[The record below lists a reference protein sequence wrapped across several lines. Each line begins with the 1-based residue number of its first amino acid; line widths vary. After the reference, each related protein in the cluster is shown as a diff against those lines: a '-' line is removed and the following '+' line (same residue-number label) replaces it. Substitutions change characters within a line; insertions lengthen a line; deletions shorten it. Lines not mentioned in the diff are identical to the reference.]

1 MKLVSLAIIIAGAV
15 VSLAILVASGRV
27 SLPRPDYE
35 IAVADRLIDPESV
48 RFRNVDDRRGEAAG
62 GVCGEMDSRNRLGGY
77 VGWTRFFARKPG
89 GAGMWE
95 VYFEDDEADGN
106 IVITSCR

>member
-1 MKLVSLAIIIAGAV
+1 MKLVSLAIIIAGAA

-35 IAVADRLIDPESV
+35 IAVADRLIDPESA
-48 RFRNVDDRRGEAAG
+48 RFRNIDDRRTEAAG
-62 GVCGEMDSRNRLGGY
+62 GVCGEMDSRNRMGGY

-89 GAGMWE
+89 GGERWE
-95 VYFEDDEADGN
+95 VYFEDDEVDGDT
-106 IVITSCR
+106 VLTSCS

>member
-1 MKLVSLAIIIAGAV
+1 MKLVSIAIIIAGAA

-35 IAVADRLIDPESV
+35 VAVADRLIDPESA
-48 RFRNVDDRRGEAAG
+48 RFRNIDDQRSEAAG

-77 VGWTRFFARKPG
+77 VGWTRFFAREPG
-89 GAGMWE
+89 GGEAWE
-95 VYFEDDEADGN
+95 VYFEDDEADGYR
-106 IVITSCR
+106 VTSMCN